1 VLVNGRQQ
9 IGRFTKLHYAAV
21 MNDQGLQWH
30 ERLYHRDAL
39 RAGRYAA
46 LADAEGFEAIC
57 FALEALGLRL
67 LGEKKNLG
75 KYAERLGELARKSM
89 VLSELSQQFPE
100 RFSGFQALM
109 AIVKGARNDAMH
121 TGVYARHATAAAIE
135 LCIGLEE
142 ALMNEPEGARK
153 AVKDFMVKSPVVV
166 EAWQPVAHARQLM
179 LTHSFSFLPV
189 YLDGAWKLLSEGGL
203 ARYVRS
209 GRSPSKALA
218 ETIENVAASLHLM
231 DAEVVGLDADVD
243 LLLASS
249 DDASIRLWLV
259 ADAHGRLCGVLSPFE
274 LM

>member
-1 VLVNGRQQ
+1 
-9 IGRFTKLHYAAV
+9 
-21 MNDQGLQWH
+21 MNAERLPWH
-30 ERLYHRDAL
+30 ERLHHRDAL

-75 KYAERLGELARKSM
+75 KYAEPLGNLARKSV
-89 VLSELSQQFPE
+89 VLSEMSQRFPE

-109 AIVKGARNDAMH
+109 AVVKGARNDAMH

-189 YLDGAWKLLSEGGL
+189 YLDGAWRLLSEGGL
-203 ARYVRS
+203 ARYVRT

-218 ETIENVAASLHLM
+218 VTIENAAASLHLV
-231 DAEVVGLDADVD
+231 DAKVVDLDADVD
-243 LLLASS
+243 LLLTSS
-249 DDASIRLWLV
+249 EDASIRLWLV